1 MFRKH
6 LSYANVVASLALF
19 LALGGVAVAA
29 VTLPRDSVGRPQ
41 IRTDAV
47 NPPEI
52 AADAVRSPEIR
63 AEAVRSSEIQDES
76 IRLADIADGARSAL
90 EDTTD
95 VRFAEVDSVDVREC
109 VTLTTCSNIAS
120 VSLGSGNWL
129 VQAKLTLVGAPFG
142 LADRCGLVQGA
153 LFDPEV
159 VDEASSLGLD
169 VFMGSD
175 QVALADVVQTTGITT
190 VAVRCTEDDD
200 AFLIARDVK
209 LTALQVDSASGT

>member
-1 MFRKH
+1 VFRKQ

-19 LALGGVAVAA
+19 VALGGGAMAA
-29 VTLPRDSVGRPQ
+29 ATLPRDSVGRPQ

-52 AADAVRSPEIR
+52 ASDAVRSPEIR

-76 IRLADIADGARSAL
+76 IRLADIADGARAAL
-90 EDTTD
+90 EDATT

-109 VTLTTCSNIAS
+109 VTLATCSSLAS
-120 VSLGSGNWL
+120 VTLGPGNWL
-129 VQAKLTLVGAPFG
+129 VQAKLTLVGSPFG

-153 LFDPEV
+153 LFDPVV

-169 VFMGSD
+169 VFIGSD
-175 QVALADVVQTTGITT
+175 QIALADVVQTSGITT
-190 VAVRCTEDDD
+190 VAARCTEDTD

-209 LTALQVDSASGT
+209 LTALQVDSAFGA